1 MADRTSI
8 FWQPSIDE
16 FKNLILKSRT
26 LKEVIQKFDL
36 IPSAGHYKTLN
47 KRIKEDNVDCTH
59 MIVYRQKLGK
69 SCANQFAISIP
80 LEKILIEHSTYGRTR
95 LKKRLIETN
104 LLENICYECKITPKW
119 NNKILTLQLD
129 HINGIK
135 DDNRIENL
143 RLLCPNCHSQ
153 TDTFSGK
160 SNIRKENWAKR
171 KSVYKC
177 EKCFGP
183 RKCKHTKVCN
193 VCSHK
198 LRSKPI
204 QNITEVLIHV
214 NTFGFKSASIKY
226 NMSDNGI
233 RLKLKKAGLL

>member
-1 MADRTSI
+1 MRKKDYPSSEYLRQCFEYKNGKL
-8 FWQPSIDE
+8 FWKVRPKNH
-16 FKNLILKSRT
+16 FKN
-26 LKEVIQKFDL
+26 
-36 IPSAGHYKTLN
+36 
-47 KRIKEDNVDCTH
+47 
-59 MIVYRQKLGK
+59 
-69 SCANQFAISIP
+69 
-80 LEKILIEHSTYGRTR
+80 EHSWNSNSRRFAGKEAGFCSEERDGPRWTIRV
-95 LKKRLIETN
+95 N
-104 LLENICYECKITPKW
+104 KITTRRHIIVW
-119 NNKILTLQLD
+119 YIFNNDIIQNNIDVD
-129 HINGIK
+129 HKNRNTI
-135 DDNRIENL
+135 DDRIENL

-214 NTFGFKSASIKY
+214 NTFGFKSASRKY